1 MMLPTNV
8 MSFMKKMVATED
20 TTNTVPGH
28 IETPGTFGKLRQ
40 TLSSSLLTAQDKVT
54 KLGPRPVVVEAEP
67 PPAAPPAQPP
77 PPQPAKTER
86 EAGKAPSR
94 AGACRVCLKALKPG
108 EVFHTCNGCQ
118 HRVCED
124 CSSYSKPA
132 GDDEASSWR
141 CSVCRRKAGPRV
153 PPAAQDSTDSLLDVP
168 VLEALQRR
176 HSEARLGGGGASTG
190 LAPPRSPELRRHSDV
205 SPASLKELEKVMF
218 TLQKGVSRSFE
229 ASHSRELTQFVTTLP
244 LRQLKGGG
252 GGGGSVTPD
261 VESRR
266 ASTVSPARRRSVR
279 APRQRSCDEDQPQ
292 PGHHAP
298 ALSAPPPMSRRASAV
313 DVVGGAGGRR
323 SSYRVEEPSDTTP
336 QITGLSVDEDRPIRR
351 RGSQLPDIAALQ
363 QRTGALSAM
372 AALASRGV
380 DAEPTP
386 SAAAVAAAAAA
397 AAARQ
402 MSVDAEAIKIVIH
415 DVDDRTPRR
424 VTLRRDPN
432 DKGHRSRG
440 FGMRVVG
447 GKPDASGRRE
457 AVIVWTVPGGPADLA
472 GLQQGD
478 KVLEWCGVP
487 LTERSFEEVCAVLE
501 RGGDTVELLVE
512 PAPQLDDP
520 PAPVQHHAS
529 HHHHALYAP
538 QASTLSTSTPSSSRP
553 SYLRTRNRQNT
564 IVANPTEIAE
574 NPGIIP
580 IGFNCNK
587 CCESLEQERSERA
600 RERERERPAP
610 RAQLQVW
617 FEAELRKLVV
627 VLIAADDLPPRDHT
641 LGYGDEPEA
650 FARIRLLPSLE
661 SCPPVETDPA
671 SASCSP
677 VWNATLG
684 FGGLS
689 ADLLAGRALELTLWD
704 ACPGIDPVLIGE
716 CTMELEKAFA
726 EERAVWWTLEERGI
740 RSASTSPRGSLAGA
754 RALRRGDFA
763 SQRSVSDDVD
773 SIGECAS
780 LLHPDHAWVAGSRR
794 GSSQSE
800 TLEVEVYQLGKDF
813 SRSLPGSRRSSFQ
826 QQDKGAD
833 GAVAPT
839 GSRRSE
845 RRRSSCV
852 RRDPDDILRSLR
864 AVKGELGRTLSLSG
878 STARRKSRFIFNH
891 HPHLLPLMT
900 HDSTA
905 KRKSRFHPKA
915 ACAVR
920 VVLAAG
926 TATGRKGSMWAA
938 VPAAAEAAAAELGD
952 DEEGVPLGPG
962 QLPPRGSHLPPL
974 HAEINISI
982 IMIKGQLELEVSHAR
997 RVYGVNGE
1005 VPDSYVKCY
1014 LRDGDKWLHKRK
1026 TRVIRRTTEP
1036 HFKQTLKYQASDALG
1051 RTLVVMLWQRCGGFE
1066 HNLALGGAEICLDKL
1081 SLPQRTYG
1089 WYPLFPATSLAA
1101 DESPD

>member
-1 MMLPTNV
+1 
-8 MSFMKKMVATED
+8 MKV
-20 TTNTVPGH
+20 V
-28 IETPGTFGKLRQ
+28 
-40 TLSSSLLTAQDKVT
+40 LLGQ
-54 KLGPRPVVVEAEP
+54 
-67 PPAAPPAQPP
+67 
-77 PPQPAKTER
+77 
-86 EAGKAPSR
+86 
-94 AGACRVCLKALKPG
+94 
-108 EVFHTCNGCQ
+108 N
-118 HRVCED
+118 
-124 CSSYSKPA
+124 
-132 GDDEASSWR
+132 SWR
-141 CSVCRRKAGPRV
+141 CSVCRRKAAPRL
-153 PPAAQDSTDSLLDVP
+153 PPAAQDSTDSLLEVP

-176 HSEARLGGGGASTG
+176 HSEARLGSGGSSTA

-205 SPASLKELEKVMF
+205 SPASLKELEK
-218 TLQKGVSRSFE
+218 LKGV
-229 ASHSRELTQFVTTLP
+229 
-244 LRQLKGGG
+244 
-252 GGGGSVTPD
+252 GGSSTPD
-261 VESRR
+261 VTSRR
-266 ASTVSPARRRSVR
+266 PSTVSPARRR
-279 APRQRSCDEDQPQ
+279 
-292 PGHHAP
+292 
-298 ALSAPPPMSRRASAV
+298 ASAV
-313 DVVGGAGGRR
+313 DVVAGSQSRR
-323 SSYRVEEPSDTTP
+323 GSYRADDSETTP

-372 AALASRGV
+372 AALASRGS
-380 DAEPTP
+380 DAAAEP
-386 SAAAVAAAAAA
+386 SASATAAAAAAA

-424 VTLRRDPN
+424 VSLRRDPN

-447 GKPDASGRRE
+447 GKPDVSGRRE

-478 KVLEWCGVP
+478 KVLEWGGVP
-487 LTERSFEEVCAVLE
+487 LTERSFEEVCAVLD
-501 RGGDTVELLVE
+501 RGGDSVELLVE
-512 PAPQLDDP
+512 PAPHHEDTPQ
-520 PAPVQHHAS
+520 APQS
-529 HHHHALYAP
+529 HHHHSLYGTAVNNE
-538 QASTLSTSTPSSSRP
+538 L
-553 SYLRTRNRQNT
+553 
-564 IVANPTEIAE
+564 V
-574 NPGIIP
+574 IP
-580 IGFNCNK
+580 ECEFN
-587 CCESLEQERSERA
+587 LEQERAERA
-600 RERERERPAP
+600 RERPPA

-617 FEAELRKLVV
+617 FESELRKLVV

-684 FGGLS
+684 FGGLT

-726 EERAVWWTLEERGI
+726 EERAVWWTLEERGT
-740 RSASTSPRGSLAGA
+740 RSASASPRGSLTGA
-754 RALRRGDFA
+754 RALRRGDFS
-763 SQRSVSDDVD
+763 SQRSASDDVD

-780 LLHPDHAWVAGSRR
+780 LLHPDHAWVGGSRR

-826 QQDKGAD
+826 QQEKEGGGDAGAP
-833 GAVAPT
+833 GPS
-839 GSRRSE
+839 GGGRRE

-878 STARRKSRFIFNH
+878 STARHGGGHRCGRVEDQNRVPGHVVAWAIHRLRGGRAHAPLNVAAPEAFHHFTVSVLFCPDACPAAGDHAHFICLCVPLWFCWLARASSRVGS
-891 HPHLLPLMT
+891 HL
-900 HDSTA
+900 
-905 KRKSRFHPKA
+905 A
-915 ACAVR
+915 ASACGICCG
-920 VVLAAG
+920 AAG

-938 VPAAAEAAAAELGD
+938 VPAAGACDAVADDGD
-952 DEEGVPLGPG
+952 QVPLGPG
-962 QLPPRGSHLPPL
+962 QLPPRNAHLPPL

-982 IMIKGQLELEVSHAR
+982 IMIKGQLELE
-997 RVYGVNGE
+997 
-1005 VPDSYVKCY
+1005 
-1014 LRDGDKWLHKRK
+1014 
-1026 TRVIRRTTEP
+1026 
-1036 HFKQTLKYQASDALG
+1036 ASEALG

-1081 SLPQRTYG
+1081 TLPQRTYG
-1089 WYPLFPATSLAA
+1089 WYPLFPATSLGGE
-1101 DESPD
+1101 ESPD

>member
-1 MMLPTNV
+1 MLPTNV
-8 MSFMKKMVATED
+8 MSFMKKMVATD
-20 TTNTVPGH
+20 DSSNTVPGH
-28 IETPGTFGKLRQ
+28 IESPGTFGKLRQ

-54 KLGPRPVVVEAEP
+54 TKLGPRQAVPEPVAEP
-67 PPAAPPAQPP
+67 APAPPPAQPP
-77 PPQPAKTER
+77 PTAAQIAKTDR

-108 EVFHTCNGCQ
+108 EVYHTCNGCQ

-132 GDDEASSWR
+132 SDEDANSWR
-141 CSVCRRKAGPRV
+141 CSVCRRKAQPRL

-176 HSEARLGGGGASTG
+176 HSEARLGSGGSSAG

-205 SPASLKELEKVMF
+205 SPASLKELEK
-218 TLQKGVSRSFE
+218 
-229 ASHSRELTQFVTTLP
+229 
-244 LRQLKGGG
+244 LKGGG
-252 GGGGSVTPD
+252 STTPT

-266 ASTVSPARRRSVR
+266 PSTVTPARRRSVR
-279 APRQRSCDEDQPQ
+279 APRQRSCDEDQP
-292 PGHHAP
+292 HSP
-298 ALSAPPPMSRRASAV
+298 AHQSTPLAPPAISRRSSAV
-313 DVVGGAGGRR
+313 DVVAGATSRR
-323 SSYRVEEPSDTTP
+323 GSYRTDEPSTTP
-336 QITGLSVDEDRPIRR
+336 SIAPGLSVDEDRPIRR

-363 QRTGALSAM
+363 QKTGALNAL
-372 AALASRGV
+372 AALASRSSESSS
-380 DAEPTP
+380 EPTISV
-386 SAAAVAAAAAA
+386 SAATTAALA

-424 VTLRRDPN
+424 VSLRRDPN

-478 KVLEWCGVP
+478 KVLEWGGVP

-501 RGGDTVELLVE
+501 RGGDSVELLVE
-512 PAPQLDDP
+512 PAPQVDDP
-520 PAPVQHHAS
+520 PSQTNQPS
-529 HHHHALYAP
+529 MHHHALYEP
-538 QASTLSTSTPSSSRP
+538 DTDKSPSSP
-553 SYLRTRNRQNT
+553 TRRKLPKT
-564 IVANPTEIAE
+564 P
-574 NPGIIP
+574 
-580 IGFNCNK
+580 
-587 CCESLEQERSERA
+587 EQDRADRA
-600 RERERERPAP
+600 RDRPPA

-617 FEAELRKLVV
+617 FECDLRKLVV

-677 VWNATLG
+677 VWNATLS
-684 FGGLS
+684 FGGLT

-716 CTMELEKAFA
+716 CTMEIEKAFA
-726 EERAVWWTLEERGI
+726 EERAVWWTLEERGP
-740 RSASTSPRGSLAGA
+740 RSANASPRGSLTGA

-780 LLHPDHAWVAGSRR
+780 LLHPDHAWVGGSRR

-826 QQDKGAD
+826 QQEKEGGGDVSPAMS
-833 GAVAPT
+833 A
-839 GSRRSE
+839 RRTE

-878 STARRKSRFIFNH
+878 STARPTDR
-891 HPHLLPLMT
+891 
-900 HDSTA
+900 
-905 KRKSRFHPKA
+905 
-915 ACAVR
+915 
-920 VVLAAG
+920 
-926 TATGRKGSMWAA
+926 
-938 VPAAAEAAAAELGD
+938 
-952 DEEGVPLGPG
+952 
-962 QLPPRGSHLPPL
+962 
-974 HAEINISI
+974 
-982 IMIKGQLELEVSHAR
+982 
-997 RVYGVNGE
+997 
-1005 VPDSYVKCY
+1005 
-1014 LRDGDKWLHKRK
+1014 
-1026 TRVIRRTTEP
+1026 
-1036 HFKQTLKYQASDALG
+1036 
-1051 RTLVVMLWQRCGGFE
+1051 
-1066 HNLALGGAEICLDKL
+1066 
-1081 SLPQRTYG
+1081 
-1089 WYPLFPATSLAA
+1089 
-1101 DESPD
+1101 

>member
-1 MMLPTNV
+1 
-8 MSFMKKMVATED
+8 MSFMKKMVAND
-20 TTNTVPGH
+20 DSSNTVPGH
-28 IETPGTFGKLRQ
+28 IESPGTFGKLRQ

-54 KLGPRPVVVEAEP
+54 KLGPRQVAPEP
-67 PPAAPPAQPP
+67 TPEPTPAPPPAQPP
-77 PPQPAKTER
+77 PTAAQIAKTDR

-108 EVFHTCNGCQ
+108 EVYHTCNGCQ

-132 GDDEASSWR
+132 SDEDASSWR
-141 CSVCRRKAGPRV
+141 CSVCRRKAAPRL

-176 HSEARLGGGGASTG
+176 HSEARLGSGGSSAG

-205 SPASLKELEKVMF
+205 SPASLKELEK
-218 TLQKGVSRSFE
+218 
-229 ASHSRELTQFVTTLP
+229 
-244 LRQLKGGG
+244 LK
-252 GGGGSVTPD
+252 GGGSVTPA
-261 VESRR
+261 ESRR
-266 ASTVSPARRRSVR
+266 PSTVTPARRRSVR
-279 APRQRSCDEDQPQ
+279 APRQRSCDEDQPHSPAHQ
-292 PGHHAP
+292 AAP
-298 ALSAPPPMSRRASAV
+298 LAPPAISRRSSAV
-313 DVVGGAGGRR
+313 DMVAGATSRR
-323 SSYRVEEPSDTTP
+323 GSYRTDEPSSTP
-336 QITGLSVDEDRPIRR
+336 TIAPGLSVDEDRPIRR

-363 QRTGALSAM
+363 QKTGALNAL
-372 AALASRGV
+372 AALASRSDSSSESSAV
-380 DAEPTP
+380 
-386 SAAAVAAAAAA
+386 SAATSAALA

-424 VTLRRDPN
+424 VSLRRDPN

-472 GLQQGD
+472 GLTQGD
-478 KVLEWCGVP
+478 KVLEWGGVP

-501 RGGDTVELLVE
+501 RGGDSVELLVE
-512 PAPQLDDP
+512 PAPQMDEP
-520 PAPVQHHAS
+520 PS
-529 HHHHALYAP
+529 
-538 QASTLSTSTPSSSRP
+538 QASQSSMHHYALHEPDTDKSPSSP
-553 SYLRTRNRQNT
+553 TRRKLPKT
-564 IVANPTEIAE
+564 P
-574 NPGIIP
+574 
-580 IGFNCNK
+580 
-587 CCESLEQERSERA
+587 EQDRA
-600 RERERERPAP
+600 ERERLARPPA

-617 FEAELRKLVV
+617 FECDLRKLIV

-677 VWNATLG
+677 VWNATLS
-684 FGGLS
+684 FGGLT
-689 ADLLAGRALELTLWD
+689 ADTLAGRALELTLWD

-716 CTMELEKAFA
+716 CTMEIEKAFA
-726 EERAVWWTLEERGI
+726 EERAVWWTLEERGP
-740 RSASTSPRGSLAGA
+740 RSANASPRGSLTGA

-780 LLHPDHAWVAGSRR
+780 LLHPDHAWVGGSRR

-826 QQDKGAD
+826 QAEKGGGD
-833 GAVAPT
+833 VSPAVSA
-839 GSRRSE
+839 RRTE

-878 STARRKSRFIFNH
+878 STARR
-891 HPHLLPLMT
+891 
-900 HDSTA
+900 
-905 KRKSRFHPKA
+905 
-915 ACAVR
+915 
-920 VVLAAG
+920 

-938 VPAAAEAAAAELGD
+938 VPAAAACGAVAD
-952 DEEGVPLGPG
+952 DDDSVPLGPG
-962 QLPPRGSHLPPL
+962 QLPPRNAHLPPL

-1026 TRVIRRTTEP
+1026 TRVVRRTTEP
-1036 HFKQTLKYQASDALG
+1036 HFKQTLKYQASEALG

-1081 SLPQRTYG
+1081 PLPQRTYG
-1089 WYPLFPATSLAA
+1089 WYPLFPATSFAN

>member
-1 MMLPTNV
+1 MLPTNV

-20 TTNTVPGH
+20 TTVPGQ

-54 KLGPRPVVVEAEP
+54 KLGPRPVVTEPEPTP
-67 PPAAPPAQPP
+67 PPPVQQP
-77 PPQPAKTER
+77 PPQPTKPER

-108 EVFHTCNGCQ
+108 EVFHICNGCQ

-132 GDDEASSWR
+132 SDEEANSWR
-141 CSVCRRKAGPRV
+141 CSVCRRKAAPRV
-153 PPAAQDSTDSLLDVP
+153 PPAAQDSTDSLLEVP

-176 HSEARLGGGGASTG
+176 HSEARLGSGGSSTG

-205 SPASLKELEKVMF
+205 SPASLKELEK
-218 TLQKGVSRSFE
+218 GS
-229 ASHSRELTQFVTTLP
+229 
-244 LRQLKGGG
+244 
-252 GGGGSVTPD
+252 GSVTPGAD
-261 VESRR
+261 SRR
-266 ASTVSPARRRSVR
+266 PSAATPARRRSVR
-279 APRQRSCDEDQPQ
+279 APATPRQRSVDEDQHPTAH
-292 PGHHAP
+292 PTAHTP
-298 ALSAPPPMSRRASAV
+298 ALAAPPPMSRRASAV
-313 DVVGGAGGRR
+313 DVVAGAGSRR
-323 SSYRVEEPSDTTP
+323 SSYRAEVDAPDTP

-372 AALASRGV
+372 AALASRGSEV
-380 DAEPTP
+380 SDP
-386 SAAAVAAAAAA
+386 SASAAI

-415 DVDDRTPRR
+415 DVDDRSPRR
-424 VTLRRDPN
+424 VSLRRDPN

-478 KVLEWCGVP
+478 KVLEWGGVP
-487 LTERSFEEVCAVLE
+487 LIERSFEEVCAVLE
-501 RGGDTVELLVE
+501 RGGDSVELLVE
-512 PAPQLDDP
+512 PAPQLDEP
-520 PAPVQHHAS
+520 PAPPTMS
-529 HHHHALYAP
+529 HHHHALYEP
-538 QASTLSTSTPSSSRP
+538 DTDKSPSSP
-553 SYLRTRNRQNT
+553 TRRKLPKTPEQDR
-564 IVANPTEIAE
+564 AE
-574 NPGIIP
+574 
-580 IGFNCNK
+580 
-587 CCESLEQERSERA
+587 RV
-600 RERERERPAP
+600 RERPPA

-617 FEAELRKLVV
+617 FESEIRKLVV
-627 VLIAADDLPPRDHT
+627 VLIAADDLPSRDHT

-684 FGGLS
+684 FGGLT

-726 EERAVWWTLEERGI
+726 EERAVWWTLEERGT
-740 RSASTSPRGSLAGA
+740 RSANASPRGSLTGA

-826 QQDKGAD
+826 QQDKD
-833 GAVAPT
+833 GVPESPVC
-839 GSRRSE
+839 SRRE

-878 STARRKSRFIFNH
+878 STARR
-891 HPHLLPLMT
+891 
-900 HDSTA
+900 
-905 KRKSRFHPKA
+905 
-915 ACAVR
+915 
-920 VVLAAG
+920 

-938 VPAAAEAAAAELGD
+938 VPAAAACDAVAD
-952 DEEGVPLGPG
+952 DDDDVPLGPG
-962 QLPPRGSHLPPL
+962 QLPPRNAHLPPL

-1036 HFKQTLKYQASDALG
+1036 HFKQTLKYQASEALG

>member
-1 MMLPTNV
+1 MLPTNV

-20 TTNTVPGH
+20 SPNTVPGQ
-28 IETPGTFGKLRQ
+28 IEAPGTFGKLRQ
-40 TLSSSLLTAQDKVT
+40 TLSSSLLNAQDKVT
-54 KLGPRPVVVEAEP
+54 KLGPRPGATEGAAEP
-67 PPAAPPAQPP
+67 APAPPPAQPP
-77 PPQPAKTER
+77 PAATQPAKTER

-132 GDDEASSWR
+132 SDEEANSWR
-141 CSVCRRKAGPRV
+141 CSVCRRKAAPRL
-153 PPAAQDSTDSLLDVP
+153 PPAAQDSTDSLLEVP
-168 VLEALQRR
+168 MLDALQRR
-176 HSEARLGGGGASTG
+176 HSEARLGSGGASAG

-205 SPASLKELEKVMF
+205 SPASLKELEK
-218 TLQKGVSRSFE
+218 
-229 ASHSRELTQFVTTLP
+229 
-244 LRQLKGGG
+244 
-252 GGGGSVTPD
+252 GGGSATPD

-266 ASTVSPARRRSVR
+266 PSAAAPLRRRSVR
-279 APRQRSCDEDQPQ
+279 APAARQRSCDEDQPSAALQ
-292 PGHHAP
+292 P
-298 ALSAPPPMSRRASAV
+298 ALAAPPPMSRRASAV
-313 DVVGGAGGRR
+313 DVVGGAGSRR
-323 SSYRVEEPSDTTP
+323 GSYRADDADAP
-336 QITGLSVDEDRPIRR
+336 QLSGLVVDEDRPLRR

-363 QRTGALSAM
+363 QRTAALGSM
-372 AALASRGV
+372 AALGSRGS
-380 DAEPTP
+380 D
-386 SAAAVAAAAAA
+386 AAADPPAVSVTAAA

-415 DVDDRTPRR
+415 DVDDHTPRR
-424 VTLRRDPN
+424 VSLRRDPT

-478 KVLEWCGVP
+478 KVLEWGGVP

-501 RGGDTVELLVE
+501 RGGDSVELLVE
-512 PAPQLDDP
+512 PAPQLDDQ
-520 PAPVQHHAS
+520 PAPAAQPS
-529 HHHHALYAP
+529 HHHHTLYEP
-538 QASTLSTSTPSSSRP
+538 DTDKSPSSP
-553 SYLRTRNRQNT
+553 TRRKLPKT
-564 IVANPTEIAE
+564 P
-574 NPGIIP
+574 
-580 IGFNCNK
+580 
-587 CCESLEQERSERA
+587 EQERAERA
-600 RERERERPAP
+600 RERPSA

-617 FEAELRKLVV
+617 FESELRKLVV

-684 FGGLS
+684 FGGLT

-704 ACPGIDPVLIGE
+704 ACPGIEPVLIGE
-716 CTMELEKAFA
+716 CTMEVEKAFA
-726 EERAVWWTLEERGI
+726 EERAVWWTLEERGC
-740 RSASTSPRGSLAGA
+740 RSANASPRGSLTGA
-754 RALRRGDFA
+754 RSLRRGDFA
-763 SQRSVSDDVD
+763 SQRSASDDVD

-826 QQDKGAD
+826 QQEKEGGAGGGEGSAAG
-833 GAVAPT
+833 GA
-839 GSRRSE
+839 RRSE

-878 STARRKSRFIFNH
+878 STARR
-891 HPHLLPLMT
+891 
-900 HDSTA
+900 
-905 KRKSRFHPKA
+905 
-915 ACAVR
+915 
-920 VVLAAG
+920 

-938 VPAAAEAAAAELGD
+938 VPAAAACDAVGGD
-952 DEEGVPLGPG
+952 DDDVPLGPG
-962 QLPPRGSHLPPL
+962 QLPPRNASLPPL

-1026 TRVIRRTTEP
+1026 TRVVRRTTEP
-1036 HFKQTLKYQASDALG
+1036 KFKQTLKYQASEALG

-1081 SLPQRTYG
+1081 TLPQRTYG
-1089 WYPLFPATSLAA
+1089 WYPLFPATSLGA

>member
-1 MMLPTNV
+1 MLPTNV
-8 MSFMKKMVATED
+8 MSFMKKMVATEESAGAA
-20 TTNTVPGH
+20 PGQADS
-28 IETPGTFGKLRQ
+28 PGTFGKLRQ

-54 KLGPRPVVVEAEP
+54 KLGPRGTPEVPAEP
-67 PPAAPPAQPP
+67 APTPPPAQPP
-77 PPQPAKTER
+77 PAPTAKTER

-108 EVFHTCNGCQ
+108 EVTHTCNGCQ

-124 CSSYSKPA
+124 CSSYSKPTS
-132 GDDEASSWR
+132 DDESNSWR
-141 CSVCRRKAGPRV
+141 CSVCRRKAAPRL

-168 VLEALQRR
+168 VLDSLQRR
-176 HSEARLGGGGASTG
+176 HSEARLGGGSSSTA

-205 SPASLKELEKVMF
+205 SPASLKELEK
-218 TLQKGVSRSFE
+218 
-229 ASHSRELTQFVTTLP
+229 
-244 LRQLKGGG
+244 LKGGG
-252 GGGGSVTPD
+252 SKTPEAG
-261 VESRR
+261 ESRR
-266 ASTVSPARRRSVR
+266 PSAAVVSPVRRRSMR
-279 APRQRSCDEDQPQ
+279 MPRQRSCDEDKPDA
-292 PGHHAP
+292 PPAAGLGAP
-298 ALSAPPPMSRRASAV
+298 AISRRASAV
-313 DVVGGAGGRR
+313 DVLGGGGGGSRR
-323 SSYRVEEPSDTTP
+323 PSYRAPDDAADSAP
-336 QITGLSVDEDRPIRR
+336 QIAGLSVDEDRPIRR

-363 QRTGALSAM
+363 QRTSALGAMSG
-372 AALASRGV
+372 LAPRGS
-380 DAEPTP
+380 DASSEP
-386 SAAAVAAAAAA
+386 SAASI

-415 DVDDRTPRR
+415 DVDDRNPRR

-478 KVLEWCGVP
+478 KVLEWAGVP
-487 LTERSFEEVCAVLE
+487 LTDRSFEEVCAVVE
-501 RGGDTVELLVE
+501 HSVESRGDSVELLVCSPPPEDHAPPPGQHPPSLLFE
-512 PAPQLDDP
+512 PETDK
-520 PAPVQHHAS
+520 S
-529 HHHHALYAP
+529 
-538 QASTLSTSTPSSSRP
+538 PSSP
-553 SYLRTRNRQNT
+553 TRRKLPKTPEQDR
-564 IVANPTEIAE
+564 
-574 NPGIIP
+574 
-580 IGFNCNK
+580 
-587 CCESLEQERSERA
+587 LERLA
-600 RERERERPAP
+600 RERPAA

-617 FEAELRKLVV
+617 FEGELRKLVV

-684 FGGLS
+684 FGGLT
-689 ADLLAGRALELTLWD
+689 ADLIAGRALELTLWD

-716 CTMELEKAFA
+716 CTMEIEKAFA
-726 EERAVWWTLEERGI
+726 EERAVWWTLEERG
-740 RSASTSPRGSLAGA
+740 
-754 RALRRGDFA
+754 
-763 SQRSVSDDVD
+763 DDVD

-780 LLHPDHAWVAGSRR
+780 LLHPDHAWVGGSRR

-826 QQDKGAD
+826 QAEKELA
-833 GAVAPT
+833 AAEAA
-839 GSRRSE
+839 SRRTE
-845 RRRSSCV
+845 RRRSSCA

-878 STARRKSRFIFNH
+878 STARR
-891 HPHLLPLMT
+891 
-900 HDSTA
+900 
-905 KRKSRFHPKA
+905 
-915 ACAVR
+915 
-920 VVLAAG
+920 

-938 VPAAAEAAAAELGD
+938 VPAAAAAAAAGD
-952 DEEGVPLGPG
+952 ADDAEVALGPG
-962 QLPPRGSHLPPL
+962 QLPPRHAHLPPL

-1026 TRVIRRTTEP
+1026 TRIVRRTTEP
-1036 HFKQTLKYQASDALG
+1036 KFKQTLKYQASEALG

-1081 SLPQRTYG
+1081 TLPQRTYG
-1089 WYPLFPATSLAA
+1089 WYPLFAATSLSAA

>member
-1 MMLPTNV
+1 
-8 MSFMKKMVATED
+8 MVATED
-20 TTNTVPGH
+20 TSNTVPGH

-54 KLGPRPVVVEAEP
+54 KLGPRSVPVETTIEATPAP
-67 PPAAPPAQPP
+67 PPTQP
-77 PPQPAKTER
+77 PPQPVKTER

-132 GDDEASSWR
+132 NDDDANSWR
-141 CSVCRRKAGPRV
+141 CSVCRRKAAPRL
-153 PPAAQDSTDSLLDVP
+153 PPAAQDSTDSLLEIP

-176 HSEARLGGGGASTG
+176 HSEARLGSGGTSTG

-205 SPASLKELEKVMF
+205 SPASLKELEK
-218 TLQKGVSRSFE
+218 
-229 ASHSRELTQFVTTLP
+229 
-244 LRQLKGGG
+244 LK

-261 VESRR
+261 VVSRR

-279 APRQRSCDEDQPQ
+279 APHQHSCDEDQSAAPQ
-292 PGHHAP
+292 SSGHAS

-313 DVVGGAGGRR
+313 DVVSGAGPRR
-323 SSYRVEEPSDTTP
+323 SSFRVEEPTDTSP
-336 QITGLSVDEDRPIRR
+336 QITGLSVEEERPIRR

-372 AALASRGV
+372 AALASRGCEA
-380 DAEPTP
+380 AEP
-386 SAAAVAAAAAA
+386 SSVSVAAAAAAA

-457 AVIVWTVPGGPADLA
+457 AIIVWTVPGGPADLA

-478 KVLEWCGVP
+478 KVLEWGGVP

-512 PAPQLDDP
+512 PAPQLDDAP
-520 PAPVQHHAS
+520 TMPAHHTS
-529 HHHHALYAP
+529 HHHHSLYEP
-538 QASTLSTSTPSSSRP
+538 DTDKTPSSP
-553 SYLRTRNRQNT
+553 TRRKLPKT
-564 IVANPTEIAE
+564 P
-574 NPGIIP
+574 
-580 IGFNCNK
+580 
-587 CCESLEQERSERA
+587 EQERNERA
-600 RERERERPAP
+600 RERLPA

-617 FEAELRKLVV
+617 FESELRKLVI
-627 VLIAADDLPPRDHT
+627 VLSAADDLPPRDHT

-684 FGGLS
+684 FGGLT

-716 CTMELEKAFA
+716 CTMELEKAFT
-726 EERAVWWTLEERGI
+726 EDRAVWWTLEERGT
-740 RSASTSPRGSLAGA
+740 RSANASPRGSLAGA

-763 SQRSVSDDVD
+763 SQRSISDDVD

-826 QQDKGAD
+826 QQDK
-833 GAVAPT
+833 V
-839 GSRRSE
+839 
-845 RRRSSCV
+845 
-852 RRDPDDILRSLR
+852 
-864 AVKGELGRTLSLSG
+864 
-878 STARRKSRFIFNH
+878 
-891 HPHLLPLMT
+891 HPVWTFKHFSNM
-900 HDSTA
+900 
-905 KRKSRFHPKA
+905 FA
-915 ACAVR
+915 AIIVH
-920 VVLAAG
+920 AA
-926 TATGRKGSMWAA
+926 TK
-938 VPAAAEAAAAELGD
+938 P
-952 DEEGVPLGPG
+952 
-962 QLPPRGSHLPPL
+962 
-974 HAEINISI
+974 I
-982 IMIKGQLELEVSHAR
+982 
-997 RVYGVNGE
+997 
-1005 VPDSYVKCY
+1005 
-1014 LRDGDKWLHKRK
+1014 
-1026 TRVIRRTTEP
+1026 
-1036 HFKQTLKYQASDALG
+1036 
-1051 RTLVVMLWQRCGGFE
+1051 
-1066 HNLALGGAEICLDKL
+1066 
-1081 SLPQRTYG
+1081 
-1089 WYPLFPATSLAA
+1089 
-1101 DESPD
+1101 

>member
-1 MMLPTNV
+1 MLPTNV

-20 TTNTVPGH
+20 TNTVGQ
-28 IETPGTFGKLRQ
+28 IETSGTFGKLRQ

-77 PPQPAKTER
+77 PPQQTKTER
-86 EAGKAPSR
+86 EAGKSPSR

-132 GDDEASSWR
+132 SDDEASSWR

-168 VLEALQRR
+168 VLEAL
-176 HSEARLGGGGASTG
+176 
-190 LAPPRSPELRRHSDV
+190 
-205 SPASLKELEKVMF
+205 
-218 TLQKGVSRSFE
+218 
-229 ASHSRELTQFVTTLP
+229 
-244 LRQLKGGG
+244 
-252 GGGGSVTPD
+252 
-261 VESRR
+261 
-266 ASTVSPARRRSVR
+266 
-279 APRQRSCDEDQPQ
+279 
-292 PGHHAP
+292 
-298 ALSAPPPMSRRASAV
+298 
-313 DVVGGAGGRR
+313 
-323 SSYRVEEPSDTTP
+323 
-336 QITGLSVDEDRPIRR
+336 
-351 RGSQLPDIAALQ
+351 
-363 QRTGALSAM
+363 
-372 AALASRGV
+372 
-380 DAEPTP
+380 
-386 SAAAVAAAAAA
+386 
-397 AAARQ
+397 
-402 MSVDAEAIKIVIH
+402 
-415 DVDDRTPRR
+415 
-424 VTLRRDPN
+424 
-432 DKGHRSRG
+432 
-440 FGMRVVG
+440 
-447 GKPDASGRRE
+447 
-457 AVIVWTVPGGPADLA
+457 VIVWTVPGGPADLA

-520 PAPVQHHAS
+520 PAPAAHHAP
-529 HHHHALYAP
+529 HHHHALYEP
-538 QASTLSTSTPSSSRP
+538 ETDKTPSSP
-553 SYLRTRNRQNT
+553 TRRKLPKT
-564 IVANPTEIAE
+564 P
-574 NPGIIP
+574 
-580 IGFNCNK
+580 
-587 CCESLEQERSERA
+587 EQERNERA
-600 RERERERPAP
+600 RERERERPAA

-704 ACPGIDPVLIGE
+704 ACPGIDPVLVGE

-726 EERAVWWTLEERGI
+726 EERAVWWTLEERGT
-740 RSASTSPRGSLAGA
+740 RSASASPRGSLAGA

-763 SQRSVSDDVD
+763 SQRSISDDVD

-826 QQDKGAD
+826 QQDKE
-833 GAVAPT
+833 GAVAPS

-878 STARRKSRFIFNH
+878 STARRKSRIHLHSPPALALPVFPRTQQSLQWEHLTRYINEGTDLYMLCLFGQQRRTVSTSVSSPPPGRAH
-891 HPHLLPLMT
+891 CPRQAARSRYTIPCDVRRPTAPAAALSPRTHPARPP
-900 HDSTA
+900 SSPSWVWVRGA
-905 KRKSRFHPKA
+905 GCGVA

-920 VVLAAG
+920 LVLATG

>member
-1 MMLPTNV
+1 MLPTNV
-8 MSFMKKMVATED
+8 MSFMKKMVTTED
-20 TTNTVPGH
+20 TTNTVPGQ

-67 PPAAPPAQPP
+67 PPAAPIAQPP

-132 GDDEASSWR
+132 SDDEASSWR

-176 HSEARLGGGGASTG
+176 HSEARLGSGGASAG

-205 SPASLKELEKVMF
+205 SPASLKELEK
-218 TLQKGVSRSFE
+218 
-229 ASHSRELTQFVTTLP
+229 
-244 LRQLKGGG
+244 LKGGG

-279 APRQRSCDEDQPQ
+279 APRQRSCDEDQPP

-313 DVVGGAGGRR
+313 DVVSGAGGRR
-323 SSYRVEEPSDTTP
+323 SSYRVEEPVDTTP

-380 DAEPTP
+380 EAEPTP

-457 AVIVWTVPGGPADLA
+457 AIIVWTVPGGPADLA

-487 LTERSFEEVCAVLE
+487 LTDRSFEEVCAVLE

-520 PAPVQHHAS
+520 PAPVQHHAT
-529 HHHHALYAP
+529 HHHHALYEP
-538 QASTLSTSTPSSSRP
+538 ETDKTPSSP
-553 SYLRTRNRQNT
+553 TRRKLPKT
-564 IVANPTEIAE
+564 P
-574 NPGIIP
+574 
-580 IGFNCNK
+580 
-587 CCESLEQERSERA
+587 EQERSERA

-716 CTMELEKAFA
+716 CTMEIEKAFA
-726 EERAVWWTLEERGI
+726 EERAVWWTLEERGT
-740 RSASTSPRGSLAGA
+740 RSASASPRGSLAGA

-826 QQDKGAD
+826 QQDKGAE
-833 GAVAPT
+833 GTVAPC

-878 STARRKSRFIFNH
+878 STARR
-891 HPHLLPLMT
+891 
-900 HDSTA
+900 
-905 KRKSRFHPKA
+905 
-915 ACAVR
+915 
-920 VVLAAG
+920 

>member
-1 MMLPTNV
+1 MLPTNV
-8 MSFMKKMVATED
+8 MSFMKKMVATD
-20 TTNTVPGH
+20 DSSNTVPGH
-28 IETPGTFGKLRQ
+28 IESPGTFGKLRQ

-54 KLGPRPVVVEAEP
+54 TKLGPRQAVPEPVAEP
-67 PPAAPPAQPP
+67 APAPPPAQPP
-77 PPQPAKTER
+77 PTAAQIAKTDR

-108 EVFHTCNGCQ
+108 EVYHTCNGCQ

-132 GDDEASSWR
+132 SDEDANSWR
-141 CSVCRRKAGPRV
+141 CSVCRRKAQPRL

-176 HSEARLGGGGASTG
+176 HSEARLGSGGSSAG

-205 SPASLKELEKVMF
+205 SPASLKELEK
-218 TLQKGVSRSFE
+218 
-229 ASHSRELTQFVTTLP
+229 
-244 LRQLKGGG
+244 
-252 GGGGSVTPD
+252 GGGSTTPT

-266 ASTVSPARRRSVR
+266 PSTVTPARRRSVR
-279 APRQRSCDEDQPQ
+279 APRQRSCDEDQP
-292 PGHHAP
+292 HSP
-298 ALSAPPPMSRRASAV
+298 AHQSTPLAPPAISRRSSAV
-313 DVVGGAGGRR
+313 DVVAGATSRR
-323 SSYRVEEPSDTTP
+323 GSYRTDEPSTTP
-336 QITGLSVDEDRPIRR
+336 SIAPGLSVDEDRPIRR

-363 QRTGALSAM
+363 QKTGALNAL
-372 AALASRGV
+372 AALASRSSESSS
-380 DAEPTP
+380 EPTISV
-386 SAAAVAAAAAA
+386 SAATTAALA

-424 VTLRRDPN
+424 VSLRRDPN

-478 KVLEWCGVP
+478 KVLEWGGVP

-501 RGGDTVELLVE
+501 RGGDSVELLVE
-512 PAPQLDDP
+512 PAPQVDDP
-520 PAPVQHHAS
+520 PSQTNQPS
-529 HHHHALYAP
+529 MHHHALYEP
-538 QASTLSTSTPSSSRP
+538 DTDKSPSSP
-553 SYLRTRNRQNT
+553 TRRKLPKT
-564 IVANPTEIAE
+564 P
-574 NPGIIP
+574 
-580 IGFNCNK
+580 
-587 CCESLEQERSERA
+587 EQDRADRA
-600 RERERERPAP
+600 RDRPPA

-617 FEAELRKLVV
+617 FECDLRKLVV

-677 VWNATLG
+677 VWNATLS
-684 FGGLS
+684 FGGLT

-716 CTMELEKAFA
+716 CTMEIEKAFA
-726 EERAVWWTLEERGI
+726 EERAVWWTLEERGP
-740 RSASTSPRGSLAGA
+740 RSANASPRGSLTGA

-780 LLHPDHAWVAGSRR
+780 LLHPDHAWVGGSRR

-826 QQDKGAD
+826 QQEKEGGGDVSPAMS
-833 GAVAPT
+833 A
-839 GSRRSE
+839 RRTE

-878 STARRKSRFIFNH
+878 STARR
-891 HPHLLPLMT
+891 
-900 HDSTA
+900 
-905 KRKSRFHPKA
+905 
-915 ACAVR
+915 
-920 VVLAAG
+920 

-938 VPAAAEAAAAELGD
+938 VPAAAACDALAD
-952 DEEGVPLGPG
+952 DDDAVPLGPG
-962 QLPPRGSHLPPL
+962 QLPPRNAHLPPL

-1036 HFKQTLKYQASDALG
+1036 HFKQTLKYQVQASEALG

-1081 SLPQRTYG
+1081 TLPQRTYG
-1089 WYPLFPATSLAA
+1089 WYPLFPATSFAN

>member
-1 MMLPTNV
+1 MLPTNV
-8 MSFMKKMVATED
+8 YSFMKKMVTTED
-20 TTNTVPGH
+20 AASAVPGQ
-28 IETPGTFGKLRQ
+28 IEAPGTFAGKLRQ
-40 TLSSSLLTAQDKVT
+40 TLSSSLLNAQDKVT
-54 KLGPRPVVVEAEP
+54 KLGPRQPEPAAEP
-67 PPAAPPAQPP
+67 APAPPPAQPP
-77 PPQPAKTER
+77 PPATTAKTER

-108 EVFHTCNGCQ
+108 EVFHTCSGCQ

-132 GDDEASSWR
+132 DNEDAKKWH
-141 CSVCRRKAGPRV
+141 CSVCRRKAAPRL
-153 PPAAQDSTDSLLDVP
+153 PPSAQDSTDSLLDVP
-168 VLEALQRR
+168 MLDALQRR
-176 HSEARLGGGGASTG
+176 HSEARLGGGASSTA

-205 SPASLKELEKVMF
+205 SPASLKELEK
-218 TLQKGVSRSFE
+218 
-229 ASHSRELTQFVTTLP
+229 
-244 LRQLKGGG
+244 LKGGG
-252 GGGGSVTPD
+252 TATPAT
-261 VESRR
+261 ESRR
-266 ASTVSPARRRSVR
+266 PSTVTPARRRSVR
-279 APRQRSCDEDQPQ
+279 APTARQRSVDDDKQDSPA
-292 PGHHAP
+292 HAP
-298 ALSAPPPMSRRASAV
+298 SLGAPPPMSRRASAV
-313 DVVGGAGGRR
+313 DVVGGAGAGSRR
-323 SSYRVEEPSDTTP
+323 GSYRAEDTSESTPSL
-336 QITGLSVDEDRPIRR
+336 GLAVDEDRPIRR

-372 AALASRGV
+372 AALSRTS
-380 DAEPTP
+380 DPSEPP
-386 SAAAVAAAAAA
+386 SAAAVAAAAAAA

-415 DVDDRTPRR
+415 DVDDSSPRR
-424 VTLRRDPN
+424 VSLRRDPN

-478 KVLEWCGVP
+478 KVLEWGGVP

-501 RGGDTVELLVE
+501 RGGDSVELLVE
-512 PAPQLDDP
+512 PAPPQDDTAA
-520 PAPVQHHAS
+520 PATHSSQ
-529 HHHHALYAP
+529 HHHALYEP
-538 QASTLSTSTPSSSRP
+538 ETDKSPSSP
-553 SYLRTRNRQNT
+553 TRRKLPKT
-564 IVANPTEIAE
+564 P
-574 NPGIIP
+574 
-580 IGFNCNK
+580 
-587 CCESLEQERSERA
+587 EQERAERAA
-600 RERERERPAP
+600 RERPPA

-617 FEAELRKLVV
+617 FEGEMRKLVV

-684 FGGLS
+684 FSGLN

-716 CTMELEKAFA
+716 CTMDIEKAF
-726 EERAVWWTLEERGI
+726 EQERAVWWTLEERGGT
-740 RSASTSPRGSLAGA
+740 RSANASPRGSLT
-754 RALRRGDFA
+754 
-763 SQRSVSDDVD
+763 DDVD

-780 LLHPDHAWVAGSRR
+780 LLHPDHAWVGGSRR

-826 QQDKGAD
+826 QAEKEAAEGGSGAP
-833 GAVAPT
+833 A
-839 GSRRSE
+839 SRRGE

-878 STARRKSRFIFNH
+878 STARR
-891 HPHLLPLMT
+891 
-900 HDSTA
+900 
-905 KRKSRFHPKA
+905 
-915 ACAVR
+915 
-920 VVLAAG
+920 

-938 VPAAAEAAAAELGD
+938 VPAACEALGA
-952 DEEGVPLGPG
+952 DEDAVPLGPG
-962 QLPPRGSHLPPL
+962 QLPPRNAALPPL
-974 HAEINISI
+974 HAEINISM
-982 IMIKGQLELEVSHAR
+982 IMIKGQLELEISHAR

-1026 TRVIRRTTEP
+1026 TRVVRRTTEP
-1036 HFKQTLKYQASDALG
+1036 HFKQTLKYQANEALG

-1066 HNLALGGAEICLDKL
+1066 HNLALGGAEITLDKL
-1081 SLPQRTYG
+1081 TLPQRTYG

>member
-1 MMLPTNV
+1 MLPTNV
-8 MSFMKKMVATED
+8 MSFMKKMVTTEE
-20 TTNTVPGH
+20 TAVPGQ

-54 KLGPRPVVVEAEP
+54 TKLGPRPVATETAVE
-67 PPAAPPAQPP
+67 PAPAPPPAQPP
-77 PPQPAKTER
+77 PATTQPTKTER

-108 EVFHTCNGCQ
+108 EVFHICNGCQ

-132 GDDEASSWR
+132 SDDEASSWR
-141 CSVCRRKAGPRV
+141 CSVCRRKAGPRL

-168 VLEALQRR
+168 ILEALQRR
-176 HSEARLGGGGASTG
+176 HSEARLGSGSSSTA

-205 SPASLKELEKVMF
+205 SPASLKELEK
-218 TLQKGVSRSFE
+218 
-229 ASHSRELTQFVTTLP
+229 
-244 LRQLKGGG
+244 LKGGG
-252 GGGGSVTPD
+252 SATPN

-266 ASTVSPARRRSVR
+266 PSTATPARRRSVR
-279 APRQRSCDEDQPQ
+279 ALTPRQRSVDEDQKA
-292 PGHHAP
+292 PGS
-298 ALSAPPPMSRRASAV
+298 ALGAPPPMSRRASAV
-313 DVVGGAGGRR
+313 DVVAGGASRR
-323 SSYRVEEPSDTTP
+323 SSYRPEPDTAESTP
-336 QITGLSVDEDRPIRR
+336 QISGLSVDEDRPIRR

-363 QRTGALSAM
+363 QRTGALGAM
-372 AALASRGV
+372 AALTSRGSDSS
-380 DAEPTP
+380 DAS
-386 SAAAVAAAAAA
+386 SASAIAAAAAAAA

-424 VTLRRDPN
+424 VSLRRDPN

-478 KVLEWCGVP
+478 KVLEWGGVP

-501 RGGDTVELLVE
+501 RGGDSVELLVE
-512 PAPQLDDP
+512 PAPQLDEP
-520 PAPVQHHAS
+520 PAPPAHAS
-529 HHHHALYAP
+529 HHHHALYEP
-538 QASTLSTSTPSSSRP
+538 DTDKSPSSP
-553 SYLRTRNRQNT
+553 TRRKLPKT
-564 IVANPTEIAE
+564 P
-574 NPGIIP
+574 
-580 IGFNCNK
+580 
-587 CCESLEQERSERA
+587 EQDRVDRA
-600 RERERERPAP
+600 RERPPA

-617 FEAELRKLVV
+617 FENELRKLVV

-671 SASCSP
+671 SASCTP

-684 FGGLS
+684 FGGLT

-716 CTMELEKAFA
+716 CTMELEKAFSD
-726 EERAVWWTLEERGI
+726 ERAVWWTLEERGT
-740 RSASTSPRGSLAGA
+740 RSANASPRGSLTGA

-826 QQDKGAD
+826 QQEKD
-833 GAVAPT
+833 GGEPAPCA
-839 GSRRSE
+839 RRE

-878 STARRKSRFIFNH
+878 STARR
-891 HPHLLPLMT
+891 
-900 HDSTA
+900 
-905 KRKSRFHPKA
+905 
-915 ACAVR
+915 
-920 VVLAAG
+920 

-938 VPAAAEAAAAELGD
+938 VPAAGAGDALLGD
-952 DEEGVPLGPG
+952 GDVPLGPG
-962 QLPPRGSHLPPL
+962 QLPPRGAHLPPL

-982 IMIKGQLELEVSHAR
+982 IMIKGQLELEISHAR

-1014 LRDGDKWLHKRK
+1014 LRDGEKWLHKRK

-1036 HFKQTLKYQASDALG
+1036 HFKQTLKYQASEALG

-1081 SLPQRTYG
+1081 TLPQRTYG

>member
-1 MMLPTNV
+1 
-8 MSFMKKMVATED
+8 MVATED

-28 IETPGTFGKLRQ
+28 IETP
-40 TLSSSLLTAQDKVT
+40 VT

-205 SPASLKELEKVMF
+205 SPASLKELEK
-218 TLQKGVSRSFE
+218 
-229 ASHSRELTQFVTTLP
+229 FVTTLP

-529 HHHHALYAP
+529 HHHHALYEP
-538 QASTLSTSTPSSSRP
+538 ETDKTPSSP
-553 SYLRTRNRQNT
+553 TRRKLPKT
-564 IVANPTEIAE
+564 P
-574 NPGIIP
+574 
-580 IGFNCNK
+580 
-587 CCESLEQERSERA
+587 EQERSERA

-826 QQDKGAD
+826 QQDKD

-905 KRKSRFHPKA
+905 KL
-915 ACAVR
+915 R

-982 IMIKGQLELEVSHAR
+982 IMIKGQLELEITGQTYLVAIKEVRSSFHVAGLTRPSSVRRERRGARLVRQVLPAR
-997 RVYGVNGE
+997 RRQVAAQAQ
-1005 VPDSYVKCY
+1005 D
-1014 LRDGDKWLHKRK
+1014 
-1026 TRVIRRTTEP
+1026 TRHPP
-1036 HFKQTLKYQASDALG
+1036 HHRAALQADAQVSGKASDALG

-1089 WYPLFPATSLAA
+1089 WYPLLPRHLARRRRVARLIPRAVAGATTPGRLA
-1101 DESPD
+1101 D

>member
-1 MMLPTNV
+1 MLPTNV
-8 MSFMKKMVATED
+8 MSFMKKMVATEE
-20 TTNTVPGH
+20 TTVPGQ
-28 IETPGTFGKLRQ
+28 IESPGTFGKLRQ

-54 KLGPRPVVVEAEP
+54 KLGPRTGVTEVVVE
-67 PPAAPPAQPP
+67 PAPAPPPAQPP
-77 PPQPAKTER
+77 PPAAPAKTER

-108 EVFHTCNGCQ
+108 EVFHICNGCQ

-132 GDDEASSWR
+132 SDEESSWR

-176 HSEARLGGGGASTG
+176 HSEARLGSGGSSTA

-205 SPASLKELEKVMF
+205 SPASLKELEK
-218 TLQKGVSRSFE
+218 
-229 ASHSRELTQFVTTLP
+229 
-244 LRQLKGGG
+244 LK
-252 GGGGSVTPD
+252 GGGSVTPD
-261 VESRR
+261 TLSRR
-266 ASTVSPARRRSVR
+266 PSTVSPARRRSVR
-279 APRQRSCDEDQPQ
+279 APAPRQRSVDEDQHP
-292 PGHHAP
+292 PAHAP
-298 ALSAPPPMSRRASAV
+298 ALAAPPPMSRRASAV
-313 DVVGGAGGRR
+313 DVVASGGSRR
-323 SSYRVEEPSDTTP
+323 SSYRADTDSVEISSTP
-336 QITGLSVDEDRPIRR
+336 QISGLSVDEDRPIRR

-363 QRTGALSAM
+363 QRTGALNAM
-372 AALASRGV
+372 ALATRGPE
-380 DAEPTP
+380 ASEP
-386 SAAAVAAAAAA
+386 SAASISAAAAAA

-415 DVDDRTPRR
+415 DVDDRSPRR

-457 AVIVWTVPGGPADLA
+457 AVIVWTVPGGPADLV

-478 KVLEWCGVP
+478 KVLEWGGIP

-501 RGGDTVELLVE
+501 RGGDVVDLLVE
-512 PAPQLDDP
+512 PAPQIDDP
-520 PAPVQHHAS
+520 PAPPAMVP
-529 HHHHALYAP
+529 HHHHSLYEP
-538 QASTLSTSTPSSSRP
+538 DTDKSPSSP
-553 SYLRTRNRQNT
+553 TRRKLPKTPEQDR
-564 IVANPTEIAE
+564 AE
-574 NPGIIP
+574 R
-580 IGFNCNK
+580 F
-587 CCESLEQERSERA
+587 
-600 RERERERPAP
+600 RERPSA

-617 FEAELRKLVV
+617 FEMELRKLVV

-661 SCPPVETDPA
+661 TCPPVETDPA

-684 FGGLS
+684 FGGLT

-726 EERAVWWTLEERGI
+726 EERAVWWTLEERGT
-740 RSASTSPRGSLAGA
+740 RSANASPRGSLTGG

-763 SQRSVSDDVD
+763 SQRSVSDDMD

-826 QQDKGAD
+826 QQEKD
-833 GAVAPT
+833 GGVDPAT
-839 GSRRSE
+839 CSRRE

-878 STARRKSRFIFNH
+878 STARR
-891 HPHLLPLMT
+891 
-900 HDSTA
+900 
-905 KRKSRFHPKA
+905 
-915 ACAVR
+915 
-920 VVLAAG
+920 

-938 VPAAAEAAAAELGD
+938 VPAAAACDAVGD
-952 DEEGVPLGPG
+952 DDDVPLGPG
-962 QLPPRGSHLPPL
+962 QLPPRNAHLPPL

-1036 HFKQTLKYQASDALG
+1036 HFKQTLKYLASEALG

-1066 HNLALGGAEICLDKL
+1066 HNLALGGVEICLDKL
-1081 SLPQRTYG
+1081 TLPQRTYG

>member
-1 MMLPTNV
+1 MLPTNV

-20 TTNTVPGH
+20 TSTVPGQ
-28 IETPGTFGKLRQ
+28 IESPGTFGKLRQ

-54 KLGPRPVVVEAEP
+54 KLGPRQGVTEVAAEP
-67 PPAAPPAQPP
+67 APAPPPAQPP
-77 PPQPAKTER
+77 PTTTTQTKTER

-132 GDDEASSWR
+132 SDEDANSWR
-141 CSVCRRKAGPRV
+141 CSVCRRKAGPRL
-153 PPAAQDSTDSLLDVP
+153 PPAAQDSTDSLLEVP

-176 HSEARLGGGGASTG
+176 HSEARLGSTGTGGG

-205 SPASLKELEKVMF
+205 SPASLKELEK
-218 TLQKGVSRSFE
+218 
-229 ASHSRELTQFVTTLP
+229 
-244 LRQLKGGG
+244 LKGGG
-252 GGGGSVTPD
+252 SATPD

-266 ASTVSPARRRSVR
+266 ASTAAPARRRSVR
-279 APRQRSCDEDQPQ
+279 APRQRSCDEDQQQHSPAHQ
-292 PGHHAP
+292 P
-298 ALSAPPPMSRRASAV
+298 ALAAPPPMSRRSSAV
-313 DVVGGAGGRR
+313 DVIGSTSRR
-323 SSYRVEEPSDTTP
+323 GSYRAEDPETTP
-336 QITGLSVDEDRPIRR
+336 QIAGLSVDEDRPIRR

-363 QRTGALSAM
+363 QRTGALSAI
-372 AALASRGV
+372 AAMASRV
-380 DAEPTP
+380 TDAPTEP
-386 SAAAVAAAAAA
+386 SAASI

-415 DVDDRTPRR
+415 DVDDRSPKR
-424 VTLRRDPN
+424 VSLRRDPN

-478 KVLEWCGVP
+478 KVLEWGGVP
-487 LTERSFEEVCAVLE
+487 LTERSFEEVCAVLD
-501 RGGDTVELLVE
+501 RGGDNVELLVE
-512 PAPQLDDP
+512 PAPQMDDLP
-520 PAPVQHHAS
+520 TAPAQPQ
-529 HHHHALYAP
+529 HHHHALYEP
-538 QASTLSTSTPSSSRP
+538 DTDKSPSSP
-553 SYLRTRNRQNT
+553 TRRKLPKT
-564 IVANPTEIAE
+564 P
-574 NPGIIP
+574 
-580 IGFNCNK
+580 
-587 CCESLEQERSERA
+587 EQDRAERA
-600 RERERERPAP
+600 RERPP
-610 RAQLQVW
+610 GRAQLQVW
-617 FEAELRKLVV
+617 FESEIRKLVV

-661 SCPPVETDPA
+661 TCPPIETDPA

-684 FGGLS
+684 FGGLT

-726 EERAVWWTLEERGI
+726 DEHAVWWTLDERGS
-740 RSASTSPRGSLAGA
+740 RSANASPRGSLTGA

-826 QQDKGAD
+826 QQEKEGA
-833 GAVAPT
+833 AEPT
-839 GSRRSE
+839 GSRRNE

-878 STARRKSRFIFNH
+878 STARR
-891 HPHLLPLMT
+891 
-900 HDSTA
+900 
-905 KRKSRFHPKA
+905 
-915 ACAVR
+915 
-920 VVLAAG
+920 

-938 VPAAAEAAAAELGD
+938 VPAAGACDALASDED
-952 DEEGVPLGPG
+952 DVPLGPG
-962 QLPPRGSHLPPL
+962 QLPPRNAMLPPL

-1036 HFKQTLKYQASDALG
+1036 HFKQTLKYQANEALG

-1081 SLPQRTYG
+1081 TLPQRTYG
-1089 WYPLFPATSLAA
+1089 WYPLFPATSFAA

>member
-1 MMLPTNV
+1 
-8 MSFMKKMVATED
+8 MVATEE
-20 TTNTVPGH
+20 TAVPGQ

-54 KLGPRPVVVEAEP
+54 KLGPRPVATESAVE
-67 PPAAPPAQPP
+67 PAPAPPPAQPP
-77 PPQPAKTER
+77 PATTQPTKTER

-108 EVFHTCNGCQ
+108 EVFHICNGCQ

-132 GDDEASSWR
+132 SDDEANSWR
-141 CSVCRRKAGPRV
+141 CSVCRRKAGPRL

-168 VLEALQRR
+168 VLDALQRR
-176 HSEARLGGGGASTG
+176 HSEARLGSGSSSSA

-205 SPASLKELEKVMF
+205 SPASLKELEK
-218 TLQKGVSRSFE
+218 
-229 ASHSRELTQFVTTLP
+229 
-244 LRQLKGGG
+244 LKGGG
-252 GGGGSVTPD
+252 STTPN

-266 ASTVSPARRRSVR
+266 PSTATPTRRRSVR
-279 APRQRSCDEDQPQ
+279 APTPRQRSVDEDQK
-292 PGHHAP
+292 AP
-298 ALSAPPPMSRRASAV
+298 ASALGAPPPMSRRASAV
-313 DVVGGAGGRR
+313 DVVAGAASRR
-323 SSYRVEEPSDTTP
+323 SSYRPEPDATDSTP

-363 QRTGALSAM
+363 QRTGALGAM
-372 AALASRGV
+372 AALTSRGS
-380 DAEPTP
+380 DSSDSN
-386 SAAAVAAAAAA
+386 SAASIAAAAAAA

-424 VTLRRDPN
+424 VSLRRDPN

-478 KVLEWCGVP
+478 KVLEWAGVP

-501 RGGDTVELLVE
+501 RGGDSVELLVE
-512 PAPQLDDP
+512 PAPQLDESPAP
-520 PAPVQHHAS
+520 PALTS
-529 HHHHALYAP
+529 HHHHALYEP
-538 QASTLSTSTPSSSRP
+538 DTDKSPSSP
-553 SYLRTRNRQNT
+553 TRRKLPKT
-564 IVANPTEIAE
+564 P
-574 NPGIIP
+574 
-580 IGFNCNK
+580 
-587 CCESLEQERSERA
+587 EQDRADRA
-600 RERERERPAP
+600 RERPPA

-617 FEAELRKLVV
+617 FENELRKLVV

-671 SASCSP
+671 SASCTP

-684 FGGLS
+684 FGGLT

-726 EERAVWWTLEERGI
+726 DERAVWWTLEERGT
-740 RSASTSPRGSLAGA
+740 RSANASPRGSLTGA

-763 SQRSVSDDVD
+763 SQRSISDDVD

-826 QQDKGAD
+826 QQDKD
-833 GAVAPT
+833 GGGEPPVC
-839 GSRRSE
+839 SRRE

-878 STARRKSRFIFNH
+878 STARR
-891 HPHLLPLMT
+891 
-900 HDSTA
+900 
-905 KRKSRFHPKA
+905 
-915 ACAVR
+915 
-920 VVLAAG
+920 

-938 VPAAAEAAAAELGD
+938 VPAAAACDAVLD
-952 DEEGVPLGPG
+952 DDDDVPLGPG
-962 QLPPRGSHLPPL
+962 QLPPRNAHLPPL

-982 IMIKGQLELEVSHAR
+982 IMIKGQLELEISHAR

-1014 LRDGDKWLHKRK
+1014 LRDGEKWLHKRK

-1036 HFKQTLKYQASDALG
+1036 HFKQTLKYQASEALG

-1081 SLPQRTYG
+1081 TLPQRTYG

>member
-1 MMLPTNV
+1 MLPTNV

-20 TTNTVPGH
+20 TASTVPGH
-28 IETPGTFGKLRQ
+28 IESPGTFGKLRQ

-54 KLGPRPVVVEAEP
+54 KLGPRQSAAEP
-67 PPAAPPAQPP
+67 VAEPAPAPPPAQPP
-77 PPQPAKTER
+77 PAPTPAKTER

-108 EVFHTCNGCQ
+108 EPYHTCTGCQ

-124 CSSYSKPA
+124 CSSYSKPTT
-132 GDDEASSWR
+132 DEDANQWR
-141 CSVCRRKAGPRV
+141 CSVCRRKAQPRL
-153 PPAAQDSTDSLLDVP
+153 PPAAQDSTDSLLEVP

-176 HSEARLGGGGASTG
+176 HSEARLGSGGSSAG

-205 SPASLKELEKVMF
+205 SPASLKELEK
-218 TLQKGVSRSFE
+218 
-229 ASHSRELTQFVTTLP
+229 
-244 LRQLKGGG
+244 LKGGG
-252 GGGGSVTPD
+252 STTPT

-266 ASTVSPARRRSVR
+266 PSTVTPARRRSVR
-279 APRQRSCDEDQPQ
+279 APRQRSCDEDQPHSPAHQ
-292 PGHHAP
+292 P
-298 ALSAPPPMSRRASAV
+298 ALQAPPAMSRRSSAV
-313 DVVGGAGGRR
+313 DVIAGASSRR
-323 SSYRVEEPSDTTP
+323 GSYRTDEPSSAP
-336 QITGLSVDEDRPIRR
+336 QIAPGLSVDEDRPIRR

-363 QRTGALSAM
+363 QKTGALNAM
-372 AALASRGV
+372 AALASRSS
-380 DAEPTP
+380 DASEASIASV
-386 SAAAVAAAAAA
+386 SAATAAAIS

-424 VTLRRDPN
+424 VSLRRDPN

-478 KVLEWCGVP
+478 KVLEWGGVP

-501 RGGDTVELLVE
+501 RGGDSVELLVE
-512 PAPQLDDP
+512 PAPQMDDT
-520 PAPVQHHAS
+520 PAQAS
-529 HHHHALYAP
+529 QPSMHHHALYEP
-538 QASTLSTSTPSSSRP
+538 DTDKSPSSP
-553 SYLRTRNRQNT
+553 TRRKLPKT
-564 IVANPTEIAE
+564 P
-574 NPGIIP
+574 
-580 IGFNCNK
+580 
-587 CCESLEQERSERA
+587 EQDRAERA
-600 RERERERPAP
+600 RERPPA

-617 FEAELRKLVV
+617 FECDLRKLVV

-677 VWNATLG
+677 VWNATLS
-684 FGGLS
+684 FGGLT

-716 CTMELEKAFA
+716 CTMEIEKAFA
-726 EERAVWWTLEERGI
+726 EERAVWWTLEERGP
-740 RSASTSPRGSLAGA
+740 RSANASPRGSLTGA

-780 LLHPDHAWVAGSRR
+780 LLHPDHAWVGGSRR

-826 QQDKGAD
+826 QQEKEGGAGD
-833 GAVAPT
+833 VSPAMSA
-839 GSRRSE
+839 RRNE

-878 STARRKSRFIFNH
+878 STARR
-891 HPHLLPLMT
+891 
-900 HDSTA
+900 
-905 KRKSRFHPKA
+905 
-915 ACAVR
+915 
-920 VVLAAG
+920 

-938 VPAAAEAAAAELGD
+938 VPAAAACDALAD
-952 DEEGVPLGPG
+952 DEDAVPLGPG
-962 QLPPRGSHLPPL
+962 QLPPRNAHLPPL

-1036 HFKQTLKYQASDALG
+1036 HFKQTLKYQASEALG

-1081 SLPQRTYG
+1081 TLPQRTYG
-1089 WYPLFPATSLAA
+1089 WYPLFPATSFAN

>member
-1 MMLPTNV
+1 MLPTNV

-20 TTNTVPGH
+20 TTSTVPGQ
-28 IETPGTFGKLRQ
+28 IESPGTFGKLRQ
-40 TLSSSLLTAQDKVT
+40 TLSSSLLNAQDKVT
-54 KLGPRPVVVEAEP
+54 KLGPKQGVTESAVEPAPTPPPGQP
-67 PPAAPPAQPP
+67 PPAAQP
-77 PPQPAKTER
+77 KTER
-86 EAGKAPSR
+86 EPGKAPSR

-108 EVFHTCNGCQ
+108 EVFHVCNGCQ

-132 GDDEASSWR
+132 SDDEANSWR
-141 CSVCRRKAGPRV
+141 CSVCRRKAAPRL

-168 VLEALQRR
+168 VLDALQRR
-176 HSEARLGGGGASTG
+176 HSEARLGSGGSGSG

-205 SPASLKELEKVMF
+205 SPASLKELEK
-218 TLQKGVSRSFE
+218 
-229 ASHSRELTQFVTTLP
+229 
-244 LRQLKGGG
+244 LKGGG
-252 GGGGSVTPD
+252 SATPAAS
-261 VESRR
+261 ESRR
-266 ASTVSPARRRSVR
+266 PSAATPVRRRSVR
-279 APRQRSCDEDQPQ
+279 APRQRSVDEDQHSPVHQ
-292 PGHHAP
+292 PVLA
-298 ALSAPPPMSRRASAV
+298 APPPMSRRASAV
-313 DVVGGAGGRR
+313 DVVAGAGSRR
-323 SSYRVEEPSDTTP
+323 SSYRTEDDSPP
-336 QITGLSVDEDRPIRR
+336 QISGLSVDEDRPIRR

-372 AALASRGV
+372 ASLAGRCP
-380 DAEPTP
+380 EPTVD
-386 SAAAVAAAAAA
+386 SSVVSAAAA

-424 VTLRRDPN
+424 VSLRRDPN

-457 AVIVWTVPGGPADLA
+457 AVIVWTVPGSPADLA

-478 KVLEWCGVP
+478 KVLEWDGVP

-501 RGGDTVELLVE
+501 RGGDSVEVLVE

-520 PAPVQHHAS
+520 PLTTQPTL
-529 HHHHALYAP
+529 HHHALYEP
-538 QASTLSTSTPSSSRP
+538 ETDKSPSSP
-553 SYLRTRNRQNT
+553 TRRKLPKT
-564 IVANPTEIAE
+564 P
-574 NPGIIP
+574 
-580 IGFNCNK
+580 
-587 CCESLEQERSERA
+587 EQDRAERA
-600 RERERERPAP
+600 RERPSA

-617 FEAELRKLVV
+617 FESEIRKLVV
-627 VLIAADDLPPRDHT
+627 VLIAADDLPPRDYT

-684 FGGLS
+684 FGGLT

-726 EERAVWWTLEERGI
+726 EERAVWWTLEERGT
-740 RSASTSPRGSLAGA
+740 RSANASPRGSLTGA

-763 SQRSVSDDVD
+763 SQRSISDDVD

-826 QQDKGAD
+826 QQEKD
-833 GAVAPT
+833 GVGEVVP
-839 GSRRSE
+839 RRNE

-878 STARRKSRFIFNH
+878 STARR
-891 HPHLLPLMT
+891 
-900 HDSTA
+900 
-905 KRKSRFHPKA
+905 
-915 ACAVR
+915 
-920 VVLAAG
+920 

-938 VPAAAEAAAAELGD
+938 VPAAAACDALAD
-952 DEEGVPLGPG
+952 DEDVVPLGPG
-962 QLPPRGSHLPPL
+962 QLPPRNAHLPPL
-974 HAEINISI
+974 HAEMNISI

-1036 HFKQTLKYQASDALG
+1036 HFKQTLKYQASEALG

-1081 SLPQRTYG
+1081 TLPQRTYG
-1089 WYPLFPATSLAA
+1089 WYPLFPATSFAA

>member
-1 MMLPTNV
+1 MLPTNV

-20 TTNTVPGH
+20 TVPGQ
-28 IETPGTFGKLRQ
+28 IESPGTFGKLRQ

-54 KLGPRPVVVEAEP
+54 KLGPRTVVTESPAEP
-67 PPAAPPAQPP
+67 APAPPPVQPTP
-77 PPQPAKTER
+77 TITQPTKTER

-108 EVFHTCNGCQ
+108 EVFHICNGCQ

-132 GDDEASSWR
+132 SDDESSSWR
-141 CSVCRRKAGPRV
+141 CSVCRRKAGPRL

-176 HSEARLGGGGASTG
+176 HSEARLGSGGSSTA

-205 SPASLKELEKVMF
+205 SPASLKELEK
-218 TLQKGVSRSFE
+218 
-229 ASHSRELTQFVTTLP
+229 
-244 LRQLKGGG
+244 LKGGG
-252 GGGGSVTPD
+252 STTPN

-266 ASTVSPARRRSVR
+266 PSTATPARRRSVR
-279 APRQRSCDEDQPQ
+279 APTPRQRSVDEDKN
-292 PGHHAP
+292 AP
-298 ALSAPPPMSRRASAV
+298 ASALVAPPPMSRRASAV
-313 DVVGGAGGRR
+313 DVVAGAGSRR
-323 SSYRVEEPSDTTP
+323 SSYRPEVDTADSTP
-336 QITGLSVDEDRPIRR
+336 QISGLSVDEDRPIRR

-363 QRTGALSAM
+363 QRTGALNAM
-372 AALASRGV
+372 AALTSRGS
-380 DAEPTP
+380 DASEAA
-386 SAAAVAAAAAA
+386 SAATIAAAAAAAA

-415 DVDDRTPRR
+415 DVDDRSPRR
-424 VTLRRDPN
+424 VSLRRDPN

-457 AVIVWTVPGGPADLA
+457 AVIVWTVPGGPADAA

-478 KVLEWCGVP
+478 KVLEWGGVP

-501 RGGDTVELLVE
+501 RSGDSVELLVE
-512 PAPQLDDP
+512 PAPQLDEP
-520 PAPVQHHAS
+520 PAPPSLTS
-529 HHHHALYAP
+529 HHHHALYEP
-538 QASTLSTSTPSSSRP
+538 ETDKSPSSP
-553 SYLRTRNRQNT
+553 TRRKLPKT
-564 IVANPTEIAE
+564 P
-574 NPGIIP
+574 
-580 IGFNCNK
+580 
-587 CCESLEQERSERA
+587 EQDRAERA
-600 RERERERPAP
+600 RERPPA

-617 FEAELRKLVV
+617 FENEIRKLVV

-671 SASCSP
+671 SASCTP

-684 FGGLS
+684 FGGLT

-726 EERAVWWTLEERGI
+726 DERAVWWTLEERGT
-740 RSASTSPRGSLAGA
+740 RSANASPRGSLTGA

-826 QQDKGAD
+826 QQDKD
-833 GAVAPT
+833 GGGEPPVC
-839 GSRRSE
+839 SRRSE

-878 STARRKSRFIFNH
+878 STARR
-891 HPHLLPLMT
+891 
-900 HDSTA
+900 
-905 KRKSRFHPKA
+905 
-915 ACAVR
+915 
-920 VVLAAG
+920 

-938 VPAAAEAAAAELGD
+938 VPAAAACDAVADD
-952 DEEGVPLGPG
+952 DEVPLGPG
-962 QLPPRGSHLPPL
+962 QLPPRNAHLPPL
-974 HAEINISI
+974 HAEINLSI

-1014 LRDGDKWLHKRK
+1014 LRDGEKWLHKRK

-1036 HFKQTLKYQASDALG
+1036 HFKQTLKYQASESLG

-1081 SLPQRTYG
+1081 TLPQRTYG

>member
-1 MMLPTNV
+1 MLPTNV
-8 MSFMKKMVATED
+8 MSFMKKVSQMVATEES
-20 TTNTVPGH
+20 TGTVPGQ
-28 IETPGTFGKLRQ
+28 IDSPGTFGKLRQ

-54 KLGPRPVVVEAEP
+54 KLGPRAGPEPTVVEPAPAP
-67 PPAAPPAQPP
+67 PPTQPAPAPPT
-77 PPQPAKTER
+77 AKTER

-132 GDDEASSWR
+132 SDDEASSWR
-141 CSVCRRKAGPRV
+141 CSVCRRKAGPRL

-176 HSEARLGGGGASTG
+176 HSEARLGSGGGGSG

-205 SPASLKELEKVMF
+205 SPASLKELEK
-218 TLQKGVSRSFE
+218 
-229 ASHSRELTQFVTTLP
+229 
-244 LRQLKGGG
+244 LK
-252 GGGGSVTPD
+252 GGGSVTPAA
-261 VESRR
+261 ESRR
-266 ASTVSPARRRSVR
+266 PSAAAPARRRSVR
-279 APRQRSCDEDQPQ
+279 APAPRQRSCDEDQPPGSPAHQ
-292 PGHHAP
+292 PLAAP
-298 ALSAPPPMSRRASAV
+298 GPPPMSRRASAV
-313 DVVGGAGGRR
+313 DVVAGATSRR
-323 SSYRVEEPSDTTP
+323 GSYRTDTDVVDPTP
-336 QITGLSVDEDRPIRR
+336 QISGLSVDEDRPIRR

-372 AALASRGV
+372 AALASRGS
-380 DAEPTP
+380 DE
-386 SAAAVAAAAAA
+386 SASSAAAA

-424 VTLRRDPN
+424 VALRRDPN

-478 KVLEWCGVP
+478 KVLEWGGVP

-501 RGGDTVELLVE
+501 RGGDSVELLVE
-512 PAPQLDDP
+512 PAPQLDDAPP
-520 PAPVQHHAS
+520 PALAA
-529 HHHHALYAP
+529 HHHHALYEP
-538 QASTLSTSTPSSSRP
+538 DTDKSPSSP
-553 SYLRTRNRQNT
+553 TRRKLPKTPEQDR
-564 IVANPTEIAE
+564 AE
-574 NPGIIP
+574 
-580 IGFNCNK
+580 
-587 CCESLEQERSERA
+587 RY
-600 RERERERPAP
+600 RERPPA

-617 FEAELRKLVV
+617 FEGDIRKLVV

-684 FGGLS
+684 FGGLT

-716 CTMELEKAFA
+716 CTMEVEKAFA
-726 EERAVWWTLEERGI
+726 EERAVWWTLEERGT
-740 RSASTSPRGSLAGA
+740 RSASASPRGSLAGA

-763 SQRSVSDDVD
+763 SQRSVSDDMD

-826 QQDKGAD
+826 QQDKD
-833 GAVAPT
+833 GVHESTVVGP
-839 GSRRSE
+839 RRSE

-878 STARRKSRFIFNH
+878 STARPTDR
-891 HPHLLPLMT
+891 
-900 HDSTA
+900 
-905 KRKSRFHPKA
+905 
-915 ACAVR
+915 
-920 VVLAAG
+920 
-926 TATGRKGSMWAA
+926 
-938 VPAAAEAAAAELGD
+938 
-952 DEEGVPLGPG
+952 
-962 QLPPRGSHLPPL
+962 
-974 HAEINISI
+974 
-982 IMIKGQLELEVSHAR
+982 
-997 RVYGVNGE
+997 
-1005 VPDSYVKCY
+1005 
-1014 LRDGDKWLHKRK
+1014 
-1026 TRVIRRTTEP
+1026 
-1036 HFKQTLKYQASDALG
+1036 
-1051 RTLVVMLWQRCGGFE
+1051 
-1066 HNLALGGAEICLDKL
+1066 
-1081 SLPQRTYG
+1081 
-1089 WYPLFPATSLAA
+1089 
-1101 DESPD
+1101 

>member
-1 MMLPTNV
+1 MLPTNV

-20 TTNTVPGH
+20 TVPGQ
-28 IETPGTFGKLRQ
+28 IESPGTFGKLRQ

-54 KLGPRPVVVEAEP
+54 KLGPRTVVTESPAEP
-67 PPAAPPAQPP
+67 APAPPPVQPTP
-77 PPQPAKTER
+77 TITQPTKTER

-108 EVFHTCNGCQ
+108 EVFHICNGCQ

-132 GDDEASSWR
+132 SDDESSSWR
-141 CSVCRRKAGPRV
+141 CSVCRRKAGPRL

-176 HSEARLGGGGASTG
+176 HSEARLGSGGSSTA

-205 SPASLKELEKVMF
+205 SPASLKELEK
-218 TLQKGVSRSFE
+218 
-229 ASHSRELTQFVTTLP
+229 
-244 LRQLKGGG
+244 LKGGG
-252 GGGGSVTPD
+252 STTPN

-266 ASTVSPARRRSVR
+266 PSTATPARRRSVR
-279 APRQRSCDEDQPQ
+279 APTPRQ
-292 PGHHAP
+292 
-298 ALSAPPPMSRRASAV
+298 RASAV
-313 DVVGGAGGRR
+313 DVVAGAGSRR
-323 SSYRVEEPSDTTP
+323 SSYRPEVDTADSTP
-336 QITGLSVDEDRPIRR
+336 QISGLSVDEDRPIRR

-363 QRTGALSAM
+363 QRTGALNAM
-372 AALASRGV
+372 AALTSRGS
-380 DAEPTP
+380 DASEAA
-386 SAAAVAAAAAA
+386 SAATIAAAAAAAA

-415 DVDDRTPRR
+415 DVDDRSPRR
-424 VTLRRDPN
+424 VSLRRDPN

-457 AVIVWTVPGGPADLA
+457 AVIVWTVPGGPADAA

-478 KVLEWCGVP
+478 KVLEWGGVP

-501 RGGDTVELLVE
+501 RSGDSVELLVE
-512 PAPQLDDP
+512 PAPQLDEP
-520 PAPVQHHAS
+520 PAPPSLTS
-529 HHHHALYAP
+529 HHHHALYEP
-538 QASTLSTSTPSSSRP
+538 ETDKSPSSP
-553 SYLRTRNRQNT
+553 TRRKLPKT
-564 IVANPTEIAE
+564 P
-574 NPGIIP
+574 
-580 IGFNCNK
+580 
-587 CCESLEQERSERA
+587 EQDRAERA
-600 RERERERPAP
+600 RERPPA

-617 FEAELRKLVV
+617 FENEIRKLVV

-671 SASCSP
+671 SASCTP

-684 FGGLS
+684 FGGLT

-726 EERAVWWTLEERGI
+726 DERAVWWTLEERGT
-740 RSASTSPRGSLAGA
+740 RSANASPRGSLTGA

-826 QQDKGAD
+826 QQDKD
-833 GAVAPT
+833 GGGEPPVC
-839 GSRRSE
+839 SRRSE

-878 STARRKSRFIFNH
+878 STARR
-891 HPHLLPLMT
+891 
-900 HDSTA
+900 
-905 KRKSRFHPKA
+905 
-915 ACAVR
+915 
-920 VVLAAG
+920 

-938 VPAAAEAAAAELGD
+938 VPAAAACDAVADD
-952 DEEGVPLGPG
+952 DEVPLGPG
-962 QLPPRGSHLPPL
+962 QLPPRNAHLPPL
-974 HAEINISI
+974 HAEINLSI

-1014 LRDGDKWLHKRK
+1014 LRDGEKWLHKRK

-1036 HFKQTLKYQASDALG
+1036 HFKQTLKYQASESLG

-1081 SLPQRTYG
+1081 TLPQRTYG